1 MNVTDVF
8 DDDGI
13 LVGWLAEH
21 AKRDGNSV
29 EMFIPRR
36 DEDIE
41 ADRAAITRLLESQR
55 RSPRTTSQYRKR
67 WR

>member
-8 DDDGI
+8 DDNGI

-41 ADRAAITRLLESQR
+41 TDRAAIARLRCRSQATA
-55 RSPRTTSQYRKR
+55 SCCGQKPR
-67 WR
+67 W